1 MNLKREKKETVLRL
15 LRARGDKEPVTD
27 LYTPSRRACTDNRRK
42 SHSKSLRDGI
52 FVVKLGF
59 FAKKTLL
66 RIVAK
71 NASNFVPV

>member
-1 MNLKREKKETVLRL
+1 MSQILNL
-15 LRARGDKEPVTD
+15 LRNDFKYLQRS
-27 LYTPSRRACTDNRRK
+27 TPSKVLNRYYTRPIEGVYSNVRK